1 MTTVL
6 LVDDEPLVRLMV
18 RSLENWGEQGIDLA
32 WEAANGRE
40 ALATIAAHPD
50 IDIVLADVDMPVM
63 NGLELAET
71 LHEKGATQDILFL
84 SSFDTFEFARRAF
97 KAGADDYILKS
108 EMDEGRLLAALQ
120 KIVARRGSAVSEGVS
135 RADRTGALL
144 SGLLA
149 GESGTGLDPE
159 AGLRIQFPLTL
170 LLIRPADT
178 RLVSERYGDDPS
190 AFIRL
195 VSDLLRQNLLLRP
208 SGEALAISFERFAVF
223 FNASGT
229 DSKDASETASA
240 FFEDFSRAARNYL
253 GMDFEAR
260 NAGPCASAEELRTAY
275 AEAENRFSVTSRLVV
290 RTRRFVR
297 ERYSDPGLDLAAIAA
312 YAEVSKNHLSWEYAR
327 ETGENLSTFISR
339 VRVEAAKQLLSDTA
353 LKTYEIAEKTG
364 FSNVETFCRV
374 FKKIAGTTPRGFGS

>member
-18 RSLENWGEQGIDLA
+18 RSLEDWGGQGIDFA

-40 ALATIAAHPD
+40 ALELLAAHPD

-63 NGLELAET
+63 NGLELAEK
-71 LHEKGATQDILFL
+71 LHAQSATQDILFL

-108 EMDEGRLLAALQ
+108 EMDESRLLTALR
-120 KIVARRGSAVSEGVS
+120 KIIDRRGSAGSGGGT
-135 RADRTGALL
+135 RATRTEAIL
-144 SGLLA
+144 SGLLL
-149 GESGTGLDPE
+149 GEGGEGLVSE
-159 AGLRIQFPLTL
+159 TGLRIRFPILL
-170 LLIRPADT
+170 LLIRPTDT

-190 AFIRL
+190 AFVRL

-208 SGEALAISFERFAVF
+208 SGEALAVSFERFAVF
-223 FNASGT
+223 FSAPE
-229 DSKDASETASA
+229 DAAA

-260 NAGPCASAEELRTAY
+260 RAGPCASAEELRVAY
-275 AEAENRFSVTSRLVV
+275 AEAETRFSVTSRLVV
-290 RTRRFVR
+290 RARRFVR
-297 ERYSDPGLDLAAIAA
+297 ERYADSGLDLAAIAA
-312 YAEVSKNHLSWEYAR
+312 HAEVSKNHLSWEFAR

-353 LKTYEIAEKTG
+353 LKTYEIAERTG

>member
-6 LVDDEPLVRLMV
+6 LVDDEPLVRIMV
-18 RSLENWGEQGIDLA
+18 RSLENWREQGIDFA

-40 ALATIAAHPD
+40 ALATLAAHPD
-50 IDIVLADVDMPVM
+50 IDIVIADVDMPVM

-71 LHEKGATQDILFL
+71 LHEQSSTRDILFL

-108 EMDEGRLLAALQ
+108 EMDEGRLLAAIM
-120 KIVARRGSAVSEGVS
+120 KIVQRRGSAASEGGT
-135 RADRTGALL
+135 RAELTAALL

-149 GESGTGLDPE
+149 GEAGKAPDPE
-159 AGLRIQFPLTL
+159 AGLRIQFPLFL
-170 LLIRPADT
+170 LLIRPTDT
-178 RLVSERYGDDPS
+178 RPISERYGDDPS
-190 AFIRL
+190 AFVRL
-195 VSDLLRQNLLLRP
+195 VTDLLHQSLLLRP
-208 SGEALAISFERFAVF
+208 SGDALAVSFERYAVF
-223 FNASGT
+223 FSASATEAG
-229 DSKDASETASA
+229 DVSETASA
-240 FFEDFSRAARNYL
+240 FFEDFSKVARNYL

-260 NAGPCASAEELRTAY
+260 TVGLCASAGELRSAY
-275 AEAENRFSVTSRLVV
+275 TEAENRFSVTSRLVV

-297 ERYSDPGLDLAAIAA
+297 ERYADPGLDLAAIAA
-312 YAEVSKNHLSWEYAR
+312 YAEVSKNHLSWEFSR

-353 LKTYEIAEKTG
+353 LKTYEIAERTG

-374 FKKIAGTTPRGFGS
+374 FKKITGTTPRGFGS

>member
-18 RSLENWGEQGIDLA
+18 RSLENWREQGIDFA
-32 WEAANGRE
+32 WEAANGKE
-40 ALATIAAHPD
+40 ALAVLAAHPD
-50 IDIVLADVDMPVM
+50 IDIVIADVDMPVM

-71 LHEKGATQDILFL
+71 LHEQSSIPDILFL

-108 EMDEGRLLAALQ
+108 EMDEGRLLAAIV
-120 KIVARRGSAVSEGVS
+120 KIVRRRGSAASEGGT
-135 RADRTGALL
+135 RAERTAALL
-144 SGLLA
+144 SGLLS
-149 GESGTGLDPE
+149 GESGSTLDPE
-159 AGLRIQFPLTL
+159 AGLRIRFPLSL
-170 LLIRPADT
+170 LLIRPTDT
-178 RLVSERYGDDPS
+178 RPVAERYGDDPS
-190 AFIRL
+190 AFVRL
-195 VSDLLRQNLLLRP
+195 VTDLLHQNLLLRP
-208 SGEALAISFERFAVF
+208 SGEVLAVSFERYAVF
-223 FNASGT
+223 FN
-229 DSKDASETASA
+229 ASETASA
-240 FFEDFSRAARNYL
+240 FFEDFSKAARNYL

-260 NAGPCASAEELRTAY
+260 NAGPCASAGELRSAY
-275 AEAENRFSVTSRLVV
+275 AEAETRFSVTSRLVV

-312 YAEVSKNHLSWEYAR
+312 YAEVSKNHLSWEFSR

-353 LKTYEIAEKTG
+353 LKTYEIAERTG

-374 FKKIAGTTPRGFGS
+374 FKKIAGSTPRGFGS